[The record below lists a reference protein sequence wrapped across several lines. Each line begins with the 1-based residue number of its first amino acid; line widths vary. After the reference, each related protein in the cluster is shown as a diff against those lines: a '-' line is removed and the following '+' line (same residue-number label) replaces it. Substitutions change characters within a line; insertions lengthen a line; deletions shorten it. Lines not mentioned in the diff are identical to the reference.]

1 MGMLL
6 TAVCALVP
14 VNPASAESQP
24 TPDTARLQ
32 TPAGLVCFIGNVEKV
47 IRGAAVVDLGEIHQL
62 IPGSSVAVFRSRESH
77 FEPLG
82 QLIVAKSFPAFF
94 QAEPDLDM
102 APEVGDIVMFV
113 RTVGELGTADSLRDR
128 FLARQKILNM
138 HNNGYN
144 TTRHYAT
151 SVALG
156 EYRRR
161 QPQWLR
167 KSTGVTGIIQ
177 SESSGEL
184 PSRTRRLLEQVD
196 QFRRLQARGIPV
208 ATVAGHR
215 WTIVMNILQ
224 GPQES
229 SGESP
234 SADKPG
240 SEVPKGAEIPELP
253 VASIQR
259 LVSDELFDRPE
270 QEQAIAAALV
280 SYLYSVSVRDESTW
294 LRLELQQSQFPSLA
308 KDEQYQE
315 EIAGILKILREPK

>member
-1 MGMLL
+1 MIFAEATMKPQSSKIVRVGMGVLL
-6 TAVCALVP
+6 TAVIAAVSPGHLF
-14 VNPASAESQP
+14 AESLP
-24 TPDTARLQ
+24 KTGTARFQ

-47 IRGAAVVDLGEIHQL
+47 IQGAAVVDLGEIHQL
-62 IPGSSVAVFRSRESH
+62 IPGSSVAIFRSKESH

-94 QAEPDLDM
+94 QAETDIEL

-138 HNNGYN
+138 NNNGYN

-184 PSRTRRLLEQVD
+184 SSRIQRLLQQID
-196 QFRRLQARGIPV
+196 QFRRLQARGVPV
-208 ATVAGHR
+208 AAVAGHR
-215 WTIVMNILQ
+215 WSTVMNIMAKFLNFRS
-224 GPQES
+224 PVS
-229 SGESP
+229 S
-234 SADKPG
+234 D
-240 SEVPKGAEIPELP
+240 L
-253 VASIQR
+253 
-259 LVSDELFDRPE
+259 
-270 QEQAIAAALV
+270 
-280 SYLYSVSVRDESTW
+280 
-294 LRLELQQSQFPSLA
+294 
-308 KDEQYQE
+308 
-315 EIAGILKILREPK
+315 